1 MATPKK
7 FVRKGKPKGDKRAR
21 TRAALI
27 AAAAEVI
34 GERGYERTS
43 LEEIAARAG
52 MSRGAIHGN
61 FRSKEEL
68 LFAVVESRWAPVK
81 PELKPGAPLKEQ
93 LRIIGRAVA
102 AAAAQRRGAAV
113 GALSFQIH
121 MLTHEKLRAHMAA
134 ANAGVYT
141 MIEKDL
147 LRFVK
152 RSDLPMPV
160 GQFVRVL
167 HALGDGLS
175 VCQFLEPENYPDEL
189 FVAAFEALASG

>member
-1 MATPKK
+1 MPL
-7 FVRKGKPKGDKRAR
+7 RKGKPRGDKRAR

-27 AAAAEVI
+27 AAAAELI
-34 GERGYERTS
+34 GEKGYERTS
-43 LEEIAARAG
+43 LEEVAARAG

-68 LFAVVESRWAPVK
+68 LFAFVESRWAPVK
-81 PELKPGAPLKEQ
+81 PQLKPGAPLQEQ
-93 LRIIGRAVA
+93 MRIIGRTVA
-102 AAAAQRRGAAV
+102 AAAEQRRGAAV

-134 ANAGVYT
+134 ANAAVYVQ
-141 MIEKDL
+141 IEKDL

-152 RSDLPMPV
+152 RSDLPMPI
-160 GQFVRVL
+160 GRFVRVL

-175 VCQFLEPENYPDEL
+175 VCRFLEPENYPDEV
-189 FVAAFEALASG
+189 FVSAFEALATR

>member
-1 MATPKK
+1 MAAS
-7 FVRKGKPKGDKRAR
+7 RKSVGKGRPRGDKRAR

-27 AAAAEVI
+27 AAAAQVI
-34 GERGYERTS
+34 GEKGYERTS
-43 LEEIAARAG
+43 LEEVAARAG

-68 LFAVVESRWAPVK
+68 LFAFMESRWAPVK

-93 LRIIGRAVA
+93 LRIIARTVA
-102 AAAAQRRGAAV
+102 AAAEQRRSAAI

-134 ANAGVYT
+134 ANAAVYDQ
-141 MIEKDL
+141 IEKDL

-160 GQFVRVL
+160 GRFVRVL
-167 HALGDGLS
+167 HAVGDGLS
-175 VCQFLEPENYPDEL
+175 ACRFLEPENYPDEV
-189 FVAAFEALASG
+189 FVSAFEALANR